1 MMDLKMRIVEAY
13 IKEKTGKIVRIAFN
27 DRMQFHRHLAML
39 EHAYSIAN
47 KYNNDKLNTTNKD

>member
-13 IKEKTGKIVRIAFN
+13 IKEKTGKIVRIVFN

>member
-1 MMDLKMRIVEAY
+1 MRIVEAY
-13 IKEKTGKIVRIAFN
+13 IKEKTGKVVRIVFN

-47 KYNNDKLNTTNKD
+47 KYNNDKHNTTDKA

>member
-1 MMDLKMRIVEAY
+1 MRIVEAY
-13 IKEKTGKIVRIAFN
+13 IKEKTGKVVRIVFN

-47 KYNNDKLNTTNKD
+47 KYNNDKINTTNKD

>member
-13 IKEKTGKIVRIAFN
+13 IKEKTGKVVRIVFN
-27 DRMQFHRHLAML
+27 DRMKFHRHLAML

-47 KYNNDKLNTTNKD
+47 KYNNDKLKTTNKD